1 MYELVHIHMLL
12 NLRKIRES
20 KMNWVPFYQILFGS
34 LYVARKLPT
43 YPSPEPTSTLTSHN
57 RIVTICLFFF
67 LFFFLPLFL
76 NTEKARRQSTFSQ
89 KGRLTLVPPSQGSL
103 SPSSFFC
110 FLFFFSSLSFYL
122 FSKLVLCFLIKTCG
136 ADSVSLIRL
145 RRFCVGAIFS
155 SFQRNIIF
163 SPWVGQEFGGCI

>member
-67 LFFFLPLFL
+67 FFTTFSKHGKGSEAVHLQSKRKINPRSSLPGFSFSQLFLLFFIFFLFSFFLTVFEIGPLFFNQNL
-76 NTEKARRQSTFSQ
+76 WS
-89 KGRLTLVPPSQGSL
+89 
-103 SPSSFFC
+103 
-110 FLFFFSSLSFYL
+110 
-122 FSKLVLCFLIKTCG
+122 
-136 ADSVSLIRL
+136 
-145 RRFCVGAIFS
+145 
-155 SFQRNIIF
+155 
-163 SPWVGQEFGGCI
+163 

>member
-57 RIVTICLFFF
+57 RIVTICLVFFCFFF
-67 LFFFLPLFL
+67 FPLFL

-110 FLFFFSSLSFYL
+110 FFIFFLFSFFLTVFEIGPLFFNQNLWS
-122 FSKLVLCFLIKTCG
+122 
-136 ADSVSLIRL
+136 
-145 RRFCVGAIFS
+145 
-155 SFQRNIIF
+155 
-163 SPWVGQEFGGCI
+163 

>member
-57 RIVTICLFFF
+57 RIVTICLF
-67 LFFFLPLFL
+67 LFVFFLPLFL

-110 FLFFFSSLSFYL
+110 FLFFFL
-122 FSKLVLCFLIKTCG
+122 
-136 ADSVSLIRL
+136 
-145 RRFCVGAIFS
+145 FS
-155 SFQRNIIF
+155 SFLTVFEIGPLFFNQNLW
-163 SPWVGQEFGGCI
+163 S